1 MEELLEILESVQP
14 GVDYENC
21 DTLIDDGII
30 DSFAM
35 LSIVSEIEDVLGV
48 ELTPEEMVPSNFN
61 SAKDMWDMI
70 CRLRDEE

>member
-1 MEELLEILESVQP
+1 MEELIEILESVQP

-48 ELTPEEMVPSNFN
+48 ELTPEEMTPSNFN
-61 SAKDMWDMI
+61 SAKSIWALI
-70 CRLRDEE
+70 EKLKEQ